1 MNPKLNHN
9 DSRPPPD
16 DMETSNEGRSNK
28 NNHLFINKKNKI
40 MPTNNQLNTAW
51 LVQLPN
57 AHHDGTTQQI
67 DDHVGYFFFFGLGS
81 SKARQVS
88 RTRAER

>member
-1 MNPKLNHN
+1 MNEQ
-9 DSRPPPD
+9 DFQ
-16 DMETSNEGRSNK
+16 TNK
-28 NNHLFINKKNKI
+28 QIQI
-40 MPTNNQLNTAW
+40 MADNNQLNTAW
-51 LVQLPN
+51 LGELTN